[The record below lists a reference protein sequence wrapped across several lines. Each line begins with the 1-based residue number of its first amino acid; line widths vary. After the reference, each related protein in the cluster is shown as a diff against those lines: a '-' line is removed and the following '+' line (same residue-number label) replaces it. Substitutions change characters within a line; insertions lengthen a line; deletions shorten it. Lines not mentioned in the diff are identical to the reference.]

1 MTDLRLHGR
10 RSAIFLYVAA
20 RPRFIIEGNGMTQKD
35 TMICVIVTAAIMG
48 VIFIYLLLAGH

>member
-1 MTDLRLHGR
+1 
-10 RSAIFLYVAA
+10 
-20 RPRFIIEGNGMTQKD
+20 MTQKD